1 MTNDRQHSSTQP
13 IPQHVT
19 SERLVIRPT
28 TRADAPYLRQWWN
41 NPAIMGP
48 SGSADGMQNYDEADI
63 DAWFRRHVDGR
74 AEARHFIICR
84 RDADEMPIGEF
95 YIACDDRP
103 GCVTFSLAIGETE
116 LWGQGYASEAVVAYA
131 TAVFAIDCCGALRL
145 DVPVSN
151 ERALRMADSLGF
163 QIEHVWANGQK
174 RTMILTRDAFELHR
188 ASLQA
193 RT

>member
-1 MTNDRQHSSTQP
+1 MTNDRQHSAPQP

-48 SGSADGMQNYDEADI
+48 SGSGDGMQNYDETDM
-63 DAWFRRHVDGR
+63 DNWFCRHVDGR
-74 AEARHFIICR
+74 TEARHFVICL
-84 RDADEMPIGEF
+84 RDADETPIGEF

-103 GCVTFSLAIGETE
+103 GCVTFSIAIGETT
-116 LWGQGYASEAVVAYA
+116 LWGQGFATEAVLAYA
-131 TAVFAIDCCGALRL
+131 DAVFKSGCCGALRL

-151 ERALRMADSLGF
+151 ERALHMAQSLGF
-163 QIEHVWANGQK
+163 QVEHVWANGLK
-174 RTMILTRDAFELHR
+174 RTMILTRDALELRR
-188 ASLQA
+188 ASLHE
-193 RT
+193 RS